1 MTARP
6 CRCCGRCGK
15 ERPIT
20 ANWPDGP
27 VCATCY
33 NQAKWRRGSCPEC
46 ARERP
51 LPGRRPDGA
60 WVCVDCGKVPLDLIC
75 RRCGREAYLHKDHLC
90 QCCELDDRLAE
101 LFGDGSGGIPAII
114 APIAAG
120 LHTTSIKEAASALV
134 MLRRPVVKD
143 VLTGIAQGRYPLEH
157 TSFDGLGNSRTT
169 QYLRDLFVGH
179 GLLPP
184 RDDELVRFEAWLEA
198 MFAKTEDKEERKVLR
213 TFATWHFL
221 RRFRALGETGPL
233 RRGQALGARQSITV
247 AAQLLAWLRGAG
259 KNLSCLTQA
268 DLEEW
273 LSESPGTRWKVGA
286 FVKWATSTRRARRV
300 KMPNRSFGT
309 RPLLSESERHEL
321 LGRLLYDETLG
332 LPERIVGALLVVYS
346 YPVTDSVRLTV
357 SDVRLDK
364 EPEIR
369 LGEAFV
375 PMPQPLADLLAAQ
388 LTARE
393 HVRGR
398 GRAASAWLFPGGRPG
413 QPLTAANLH
422 QRLQRAGILIR
433 ATKNTAVATLVTE
446 LPPPVVASTLRLSP
460 ATVSRWASTKGASWY
475 LYARRG
481 PAAAA
486 TKPTTATLGRSRS
499 L

>member
-1 MTARP
+1 
-6 CRCCGRCGK
+6 
-15 ERPIT
+15 
-20 ANWPDGP
+20 

-33 NQAKWRRGSCPEC
+33 SQAKWRRGRCPEC
-46 ARERP
+46 ALERP
-51 LPGRRPDGA
+51 LPGRRADGA
-60 WVCVDCGKVPLDLIC
+60 WVCVDCGTVPLDLIC

-101 LFGDGSGGIPAII
+101 LFGDESGDIPVDI

-143 VLTGIAQGRYPLEH
+143 VLTGIAHGRYPLEH
-157 TSFDGLGNSRTT
+157 ASFDALGNSRTI
-169 QYLRDLFVGH
+169 QHLRDLFVGH
-179 GLLPP
+179 GLLPL
-184 RDDELVRFEAWLEA
+184 RDEELVRFEAWLEA
-198 MFAKTEDKEERKVLR
+198 TIAKIEDLEERKVLR

-221 RRFRALGETGPL
+221 RRFRALGESGPL
-233 RRGQALGARQSITV
+233 RRGQALGARQSVTV
-247 AAQLLAWLRGAG
+247 AAQVLAWLTAAG
-259 KNLSCLTQA
+259 KDLSGLTQA
-268 DLEEW
+268 NLEEW

-286 FVKWATSTRRARRV
+286 FISWATSTRRVRRV
-300 KMPNRSFGT
+300 RMPNRSFGT
-309 RPLLSESERHEL
+309 RALLSESERLEL

-332 LPERIVGALLVVYS
+332 LPERVVGALVAVYS
-346 YPVTDSVRLTV
+346 YPVTDSGRLTV
-357 SDVRLDK
+357 SDVRLDE

-375 PMPQPLADLLAAQ
+375 PMPQPLADLLTAQ

-393 HVRGR
+393 HARGR
-398 GRAASAWLFPGGRPG
+398 GRPASAWLFPGGRPG

-446 LPPPVVASTLRLSP
+446 LPPPVVARTLRLSP
-460 ATVSRWASTKGASWY
+460 VTVSRWASTKGAPWY
-475 LYARRG
+475 RYARRG

-486 TKPTTATLGRSRS
+486 IEPTTATLGKSRPS
-499 L
+499 